1 MLEGARCMPLIPAL
15 EKQPGLYSKFKDRKG
30 YIVSKQTDGFKV
42 AEGPIE
48 QMSSLEWEEFTR
60 RQL

>member
-1 MLEGARCMPLIPAL
+1 MPLIPAL